1 MTPQPMG
8 APHIHASQQQGP
20 SSAAIA
26 LHDISL
32 SFGGL
37 DVLRDVSLNVRHGEI
52 VGLIGPNGAGKS
64 SLLNVMSGFYRADRG
79 GVSIDGTR
87 LDRPRP
93 QRVAR
98 AGVVRT
104 FQNLGLF
111 GGMSVLDNVLTGR
124 TLHGK
129 VAWPHYL
136 LRTRAAR
143 NEDHRNRALAL
154 DALASLDLQDH
165 ADTLVS
171 ALPYGA
177 QKRVELARALAMNPR
192 TLLLDEPLAGM
203 NADEKQEM
211 VAAIRAARDIRGA
224 TVVLIEHD
232 IGVVLSLADRL
243 VVLDRGRVIAVG
255 APATV
260 AADSAVIAAY
270 LGTRH

>member
-1 MTPQPMG
+1 
-8 APHIHASQQQGP
+8 
-20 SSAAIA
+20 
-26 LHDISL
+26 
-32 SFGGL
+32 
-37 DVLRDVSLNVRHGEI
+37 
-52 VGLIGPNGAGKS
+52 
-64 SLLNVMSGFYRADRG
+64 
-79 GVSIDGTR
+79 
-87 LDRPRP
+87 
-93 QRVAR
+93 
-98 AGVVRT
+98 
-104 FQNLGLF
+104 
-111 GGMSVLDNVLTGR
+111 
-124 TLHGK
+124 

-243 VVLDRGRVIAVG
+243 VVLDRGRVIAIG

>member
-1 MTPQPMG
+1 MT
-8 APHIHASQQQGP
+8 APHIHAPQGQGLTP
-20 SSAAIA
+20 SAIA

-37 DVLRDVSLNVRHGEI
+37 DVLREVSVDVRRGEI

-79 GVSIDGTR
+79 GVSIGGTR
-87 LDRPRP
+87 LDRQRP

-111 GGMSVLDNVLTGR
+111 GGMTVLDNVLAGR
-124 TLHGK
+124 ALHDK

-136 LRTRAAR
+136 FRTRFAR
-143 NEDHRNRALAL
+143 DEDRRNRTLAR
-154 DALASLDLQDH
+154 DALISLDLQDH
-165 ADTLVS
+165 ADTAVS

-177 QKRVELARALAMNPR
+177 QKRVELARALAMAPQ

-203 NADEKQEM
+203 NPDEKYEM
-211 VAAIRAARDIRGA
+211 VAAIRAARDIRGT

-232 IGVVLSLADRL
+232 IGVVLTLADRL
-243 VVLDRGRVIAVG
+243 VVLDRGRVIADG
-255 APATV
+255 PPAIV
-260 AADSAVIAAY
+260 AADDAVIAAY

>member
-1 MTPQPMG
+1 MT
-8 APHIHASQQQGP
+8 APKAPASQRNDP
-20 SSAAIA
+20 SRSAIA

-37 DVLRDVSLNVRHGEI
+37 DVLRDVSLDVRRGEI
-52 VGLIGPNGAGKS
+52 VWLIGPNGAGKS

-87 LDRPRP
+87 LDRLRP

-111 GGMSVLDNVLTGR
+111 AGMTVLDNVLTGR
-124 TLHGK
+124 ALHGK
-129 VAWPHYL
+129 VGWPHYL

-143 NEDHRNRALAL
+143 NEDRRNRKLTL

-177 QKRVELARALAMNPR
+177 QKRVELARAIAMAPQ

-203 NADEKQEM
+203 NPDEKQEM
-211 VAAIRAARDIRGA
+211 VAAIRATRDIRGT

-232 IGVVLSLADRL
+232 IGVVLTLADRL
-243 VVLDRGRVIAVG
+243 VVLDRGRVIADG
-255 APATV
+255 PPTAV
-260 AADSAVIAAY
+260 AADGAVIAAY

>member
-1 MTPQPMG
+1 MA
-8 APHIHASQQQGP
+8 APHTLAPQGDDP
-20 SSAAIA
+20 SRSAIA

-32 SFGGL
+32 AFGGL
-37 DVLRDVSLNVRHGEI
+37 DVLRDVSLEVRRGEI

-79 GVSIDGTR
+79 GVSIGGTR
-87 LDRPRP
+87 LDRLRP

-111 GGMSVLDNVLTGR
+111 GGMTVLDNVLTGR
-124 TLHGK
+124 ALHGK
-129 VAWPHYL
+129 AGWPHYL
-136 LRTRAAR
+136 FRTRAAR
-143 NEDHRNRALAL
+143 NEDRRNRTLAL
-154 DALASLDLQDH
+154 DALASLDLQEH

-177 QKRVELARALAMNPR
+177 QKRVELARALAMAPQ

-203 NADEKQEM
+203 NPDEKHEM
-211 VAAIRAARDIRGA
+211 VSAIRATRGIRGT

-232 IGVVLSLADRL
+232 IGVVLTLANRL
-243 VVLDRGRVIAVG
+243 VVLDRGRVIADG
-255 APATV
+255 LPATV